1 MKEKLEILVREALG
15 ALGVEATAIVIERPA
30 DMAHGDYA
38 TNVALAYAK
47 KAGMSPRVLAGKLTE
62 ELLRMPTEEI
72 KNIEIAGPGFI
83 NFRLSDA
90 HLKGALALALEQKE
104 KWGSNG
110 TLVGKKVIVEYTDPN
125 PFKEFH
131 IGHLMANAI
140 GESISRLVEASGAE
154 TKRAC
159 YQGDVGMHVAKAVWG
174 IMRLEKEGDILAQN
188 ASVLEHAA
196 YLGKAYAKGATAYEG
211 DDSIKKEIVV
221 INKKIYERGDLGV
234 NNVYDTGKQWS
245 LQYFEAIYQKLGT
258 KFDYYF
264 FESETRKFG
273 EEIVRN
279 SVGKV
284 FEQGEGGAIVYK
296 GDETK
301 GLHTRVFVNSE
312 GLPTYEAKELGLAK
326 TKYDTYPYDMSV
338 VVTANEQNAYFKV
351 LLAAMAE
358 IFPEL
363 AEKTIHI
370 SHGML
375 RLPTGKMSSRTGD
388 VITAEGLIEEVKT
401 RVQEKFKEGMFSP
414 DEKEKVAEQVAIGAI
429 KYSILR
435 QASGKDIIFD
445 MEQSLSFE
453 GDSGPYLQYTHAR
466 TCSLLAKAEGKT
478 IDAMKF
484 EGEIGTLHKY
494 LLQFPEV
501 VFRASEEREPH
512 HVTTYLVELA
522 RAFNAYYA
530 NTPVLDGSPNE
541 PYKLALVQAV
551 SQTLKKGLE
560 LLGIPTPERM

>member
-15 ALGVEATAIVIERPA
+15 ARGVDAAAIVIERPA

-47 KAGMSPRVLAGKLTE
+47 KAGMAPRVLAGKLAE
-62 ELLRMPTEEI
+62 ELLRVPTEEI

-90 HLKGALALALEQKE
+90 HLKSELADAIVQKA
-104 KWGSNG
+104 KWGNNES
-110 TLVGKKVIVEYTDPN
+110 LKGKKVIVEYTDPN

-131 IGHLMANAI
+131 IGHLMSNAI
-140 GESISRLVEASGAE
+140 GESIARLVEASGAD

-159 YQGDVGMHVAKAVWG
+159 YQGDVGMHVADVVAE
-174 IMRLEKEGDILAQN
+174 RLWSKRIPGMVEYRVGDVRSSA
-188 ASVLEHAA
+188 AA
-196 YLGKAYAKGATAYEG
+196 YVSGVARAK
-211 DDSIKKEIVV
+211 DDPDFQKFVQEV
-221 INKKIYERGDLGV
+221 NKKIYDRSDPEV
-234 NNVYDTGKQWS
+234 NAVYDTERKAS
-245 LQYFEAIYQKLGT
+245 LDYFETIYKKLGT
-258 KFDYYF
+258 KFDKECYF
-264 FESETRKFG
+264 FESKTGVFG
-273 EEIVRN
+273 KELVEKNI
-279 SVGKV
+279 GKV

-312 GLPTYEAKELGLAK
+312 GLQTYEAKELGLAK
-326 TKYDTYPYDMSV
+326 IKYDTYPYDTSIV
-338 VVTANEQNAYFKV
+338 ITGNEVNAYFRV

-363 AEKTIHI
+363 AAKTVHI

-388 VITAEGLIEEVKT
+388 VITAESLIEEVKT
-401 RVQEKFKEGMFSP
+401 RVQEKFKEGLFTP
-414 DEKEKVAEQVAIGAI
+414 DEKEKIAEQVAIGAI

-466 TCSLLAKAEGKT
+466 TRSLLAKAEGKT

-484 EGEIGTLHKY
+484 EGEISTLHKY

-530 NTPVLDGSPNE
+530 NTPVLDGSADE

-560 LLGIPTPERM
+560 LLAIPTPERM

>member
-15 ALGVEATAIVIERPA
+15 ALGVEAGAIVIERPA

-47 KAGMSPRVLAGKLTE
+47 KAGMAPRVLAGKLAE
-62 ELLRMPTEEI
+62 ELLRVGAEEI

-90 HLKGALALALEQKE
+90 HLKGALAEALEQKE
-104 KWGSNG
+104 KWGNNEI
-110 TLVGKKVIVEYTDPN
+110 LKGKKVIVEYTDPN

-131 IGHLMANAI
+131 IGHLMSNAI
-140 GESISRLVEASGAE
+140 GESIARLVEASGAE

-159 YQGDVGMHVAKAVWG
+159 YQGDVGMHVAHVIAEQIRNNQAHNMVEYKV
-174 IMRLEKEGDILAQN
+174 GDVRSSA
-188 ASVLEHAA
+188 AA
-196 YLGKAYAKGATAYEG
+196 YVAGVALAK
-211 DDSIKKEIVV
+211 DDPNFKKFVQE
-221 INKKIYERGDLGV
+221 INKKIYDRSDEEV
-234 NNVYDTGKQWS
+234 NTLYDAGRNAS
-245 LQYFEAIYQKLGT
+245 LDYFETIYKKLGT
-258 KFDYYF
+258 NFDYKF
-264 FESETRKFG
+264 FESETGVFG
-273 EEIVRN
+273 KELVEKNI
-279 SVGKV
+279 GKV
-284 FEQGEGGAIVYK
+284 FEKGEGGAIVYK
-296 GDETK
+296 GDESK

-312 GLPTYEAKELGLAK
+312 GLQTYEAKELGLAK
-326 TKYDTYPYDMSV
+326 IKYDTYPYDSSIV
-338 VVTANEQNAYFKV
+338 ITGNEVNTYFKV

-363 AEKTIHI
+363 AAKTVHI

-401 RVQEKFKEGMFSP
+401 RVQEKFKEGLFTP

-522 RAFNAYYA
+522 HAFNAYYA
-530 NTPVLDGSPNE
+530 NTPVLDGSADE

-560 LLGIPTPERM
+560 LLGMPTPERM